1 MKNKKFKKI
10 FNILLLIGITLV
22 VLFLSLKDE
31 FFDILH
37 LFKTINVFWL
47 LTAVFL
53 AFSYWFYKSIAM
65 HKIIKNIN
73 PDFPFMA
80 VLKLTLKANF
90 FHAITPFA
98 SGGQPYEI
106 YDMKK
111 HGLTITQGT
120 NVSIQS
126 FIVYQI
132 ALVILGLIAM
142 SANYFFHIFKSVE
155 LLKQLVL
162 IGFIINTGIVV
173 ILFLVSFN
181 GRINKFITKV
191 IIGWCYG
198 LRIIKNKNKT
208 IEKWNEYVDTF
219 HEGAKVLIAN
229 KKEFLY
235 TILLNFIG
243 LLCVYLVPLALAYS
257 LRIYTINGLTSIIS
271 CAYVMVIGSFVPIP
285 GGTGGLEYAFIQFFG
300 NFVGGAGLK
309 ALMLLWRFI
318 TYYFAMILGAI
329 VLNIKEKR

>member
-1 MKNKKFKKI
+1 MKKNKKKI
-10 FNILLLIGITLV
+10 FNIFLLIAITLL
-22 VLFLSLKDE
+22 VLFLSLKDD
-31 FFDILH
+31 FFNIIH
-37 LFKTINVFWL
+37 LFSNINIFWVL
-47 LTAVFL
+47 VAIFL
-53 AFSYWFYKSIAM
+53 AFGYWFFKSIAM
-65 HKIIKNIN
+65 HKIIKNIK
-73 PDFPFMA
+73 PDFPFMG

-90 FHAITPFA
+90 FHAVTPFA
-98 SGGQPYEI
+98 SGGQPYEV

-111 HGLTITQGT
+111 HGLTVTQGT

-132 ALVILGLIAM
+132 ALVILGIIAM
-142 SANYFFHIFKSVE
+142 VSNYYFHIFKSVE
-155 LLKQLVL
+155 FLKQLVL
-162 IGFIINTGIVV
+162 IGFTINSAIVI

-181 GRINKFITKV
+181 SRVNKFFTKI

-198 LRIIKNKNKT
+198 LRIIKNKQKT
-208 IEKWNEYVDTF
+208 IEKWNNYVDTF
-219 HEGAKVLIAN
+219 HDGAKVLIAN
-229 KKEFLY
+229 KKEFLF

-243 LLCVYLVPLALAYS
+243 LLAVYLVPLAGAYS
-257 LRIYTINGLTSIIS
+257 LGIYGINGFTSIIA

-300 NFVGGAGLK
+300 NFVGGPELK